1 MEGLIPVVGWM
12 PCVGDRV
19 AEWFR
24 SGIGSRLL
32 MVVRATFSHFGL
44 ELDHPPGAWF
54 FEVLPNSTG
63 TSTVSELKW
72 KIWTVAVARVLGAT
86 VPDGFLHLFIAADYF
101 TRHSP
106 HQEQS
111 RNPHPRPECCTGRCT
126 YALIELHLLEEATD
140 RTPSSF
146 PLVITDEHVSAI
158 VSILFPCTLSPTCVA
173 DAALLFDASGEVCDV
188 VFTWLLL
195 QLQSNKQPLE
205 WLDAFEAQAIAGDR
219 GGGGAGPLEN
229 LLLLFLS
236 KQAALKDE
244 KSSPASLD
252 ELKRIRSCIENAPRI
267 EWKSMDITVALRQ
280 MLEEVMA
287 AGEIQWDNQMR
298 ARLEQ
303 WIQGHYNF
311 HRVEPLFQEYADVSV
326 PIARLISTWMRT
338 RKGRRDHAE
347 LKSLCSAATSSE
359 SIVEHIQVTMS
370 RGSSDECRQLCDAAA
385 TVFGNDYGS
394 LFVEICANVQWDP
407 CLTACS
413 LEEFG
418 AIKQA
423 AWDGLF
429 RTASSENTLRRHRF
443 DDDSR
448 NEATWRP
455 GISDMILYIAYLILE
470 DCLGGSVDRETW
482 KRDCESLL
490 HTRWGGQ
497 RVSRGGK
504 GVFVAISNSTRGIC
518 EAFAAWIQSPSTQ
531 RDLGASSDEIGHAIR
546 EAVVSA
552 GGVEYD
558 EERQQLWARMQE
570 LLGVTGNIWICMLA
584 RAYVQHEHHFGAFK
598 NAANYSGE
606 DLPTIVRRRSGAE
619 SIPRIEV
626 FHGLGSASRI

>member
-1 MEGLIPVVGWM
+1 MEELIPVVGWM

-19 AEWFR
+19 AECPAQLHR
-24 SGIGSRLL
+24 
-32 MVVRATFSHFGL
+32 HF
-44 ELDHPPGAWF
+44 HC
-54 FEVLPNSTG
+54 
-63 TSTVSELKW
+63 
-72 KIWTVAVARVLGAT
+72 LGAQVEDLDRGRRT
-86 VPDGFLHLFIAADYF
+86 RPWRYRAGCLLAPADYF

-111 RNPHPRPECCTGRCT
+111 RNPHPRPECCKGRCT
-126 YALIELHLLEEATD
+126 YALTDLHLLEEATD

-146 PLVITDEHVSAI
+146 PVVITDEHVSAI

-287 AGEIQWDNQMR
+287 AGEIQCDNQMR

-359 SIVEHIQVTMS
+359 SIVEHIQATMS

-470 DCLGGSVDRETW
+470 DCLGGSVDRERW
-482 KRDCESLL
+482 KRDCESM
-490 HTRWGGQ
+490 Q
-497 RVSRGGK
+497 S
-504 GVFVAISNSTRGIC
+504 
-518 EAFAAWIQSPSTQ
+518 AFLFAQS
-531 RDLGASSDEIGHAIR
+531 
-546 EAVVSA
+546 
-552 GGVEYD
+552 
-558 EERQQLWARMQE
+558 
-570 LLGVTGNIWICMLA
+570 
-584 RAYVQHEHHFGAFK
+584 
-598 NAANYSGE
+598 
-606 DLPTIVRRRSGAE
+606 
-619 SIPRIEV
+619 
-626 FHGLGSASRI
+626 